1 MLPHTIENVT
11 ALIQGCIDEDM
22 ARHLQHAVTDMKQ
35 AKDTMCRSQQQCQ
48 LTAAKK
54 CVSEFQA
61 NPTCRSVVMF
71 YPTTGVS

>member
-11 ALIQGCIDEDM
+11 ALIQGCMDEDM
-22 ARHLQHAVTDMKQ
+22 AYHLQQSMTEMKQ

-48 LTAAKK
+48 LTAAQK

-61 NPTCRSVVMF
+61 NPSCRSVVK
-71 YPTTGVS
+71 V